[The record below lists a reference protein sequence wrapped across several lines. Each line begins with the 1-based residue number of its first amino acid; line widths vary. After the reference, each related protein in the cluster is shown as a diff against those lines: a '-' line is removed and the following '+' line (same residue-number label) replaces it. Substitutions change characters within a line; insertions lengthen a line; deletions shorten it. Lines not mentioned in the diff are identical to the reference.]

1 MRPARARHA
10 YPAVR
15 YSDRGASVQQG
26 AAGGCAERPHRRGC
40 PSVDARVRPAAAGR
54 ATCGEAVRRK
64 ECEECTHGGGALLG
78 SLCALACVCVIST
91 AAIGA
96 RVAEVTAVAG
106 TAGVKRRHRGA
117 ALAESCPDQRGGVA
131 GTRGTW
137 ECKSTGSHRRSVS
150 QEQQQHNLSASNI
163 AGAAHYCH
171 LRRAGAAHT
180 RARVRLA
187 RTPDPGAARG

>member
-1 MRPARARHA
+1 M
-10 YPAVR
+10 
-15 YSDRGASVQQG
+15 
-26 AAGGCAERPHRRGC
+26 
-40 PSVDARVRPAAAGR
+40 
-54 ATCGEAVRRK
+54 
-64 ECEECTHGGGALLG
+64 HGGGALLR

-187 RTPDPGAARG
+187 RHPGPGCCARVARDRVGRRKRQGVASAAGVGAAPGTAAGEKAAAPAMALAATRRAALTIV